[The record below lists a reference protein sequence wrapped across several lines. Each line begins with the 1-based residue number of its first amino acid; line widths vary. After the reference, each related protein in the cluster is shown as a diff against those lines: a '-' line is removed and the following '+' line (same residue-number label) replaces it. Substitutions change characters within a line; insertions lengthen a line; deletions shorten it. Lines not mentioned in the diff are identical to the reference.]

1 MLHIRFRYPGVYM
14 SRAEGLGAEHL
25 CLFIK
30 CLKCLQRLIVIV
42 NTNWDWKLFILNIG
56 HNWIHPQFFVGLCF
70 AQSLVFCVALSW
82 SLFAFFWP
90 LCYLSFIDLL
100 FLVTSLVS
108 SKIPCTLYKH
118 AINVLAYQIG
128 NQKPK
133 M

>member
-1 MLHIRFRYPGVYM
+1 
-14 SRAEGLGAEHL
+14 
-25 CLFIK
+25 
-30 CLKCLQRLIVIV
+30 
-42 NTNWDWKLFILNIG
+42 
-56 HNWIHPQFFVGLCF
+56 VGLCF
-70 AQSLVFCVALSW
+70 VQSLVFCVALSW

-133 M
+133 MCRAPLGVIQPKDLSMISKIDYDIADILLRLASNTNQSINQNRLWFHKLPNTFKSFGSPIF